1 MGYAQGILLAVQ
13 DMEDLR
19 RYEKESE
26 FEREKFEKNLA
37 ARYRSD
43 ILPFAL
49 EALKKQ
55 KALTIKQA
63 DLKRVALEK
72 GFSRRVSNALYDR
85 GQLEEMVNLAQDK
98 NVDPKFVTILN
109 ASLEKQLDER
119 IKNNPEEAADKI
131 VQGVQAGL
139 SVDGP
144 IDTPEKEL
152 EAITMAKLFAADVS
166 PEDLLDM
173 TAQLQ
178 VQSERTYKDDPLAIR
193 TEAASEMQE
202 TELARLKR
210 VAESALGPQMT
221 EYFDVS
227 TDTYGNNIYIY
238 KPSAPQS
245 VQKLFNVMNTTVKEL
260 NRSQDVG
267 DVNASDINQFLIEQ
281 VGDVLAATPTED
293 KNKAIVYL
301 ADQLPKLVNL
311 TTIAPP
317 AFEVEPGGN
326 GNENGKKLD
335 ATGVQMNISGA
346 GTFGEKVD
354 AATK

>member
-55 KALTIKQA
+55 KALTIKES
-63 DLKRVALEK
+63 DLKRSAIER

-98 NVDPKFVTILN
+98 NVDPKFVSILN

-119 IKNNPEEAADKI
+119 IKNNPAEAADKI

-139 SVDGP
+139 SVDGD

-166 PEDLLDM
+166 PDDLLEM

-193 TEAASEMQE
+193 REASTEMKE
-202 TELARLKR
+202 TELARLKK
-210 VAESALGPQMT
+210 VAESTLGPQMG

-227 TDTYGNNIYIY
+227 TDSYGNNIYVY

-245 VQKLFNVMNTTVKEL
+245 VKTLFNVMNNTVKEL

-281 VGDVLAATPTED
+281 VGDVLAVTPTKD

-301 ADQLPKLVNL
+301 ADQLPNLVNL

-317 AFEVEPGGN
+317 AFEAEPGGN
-326 GNENGKKLD
+326 GNENGKPLD
-335 ATGVQMNISGA
+335 ATGASMNISGA

>member
-49 EALKKQ
+49 EALQKQ
-55 KALTIKQA
+55 KALTIKEA
-63 DLKRVALEK
+63 DLKRSAIER
-72 GFSRRVSNALYDR
+72 GFSRRVSNALYDK
-85 GQLEEMVNLAQDK
+85 GQLEEMVALAQDK

-109 ASLEKQLDER
+109 SSLEKQLDKR
-119 IKNNPEEAADKI
+119 IKDNPAEAADKI

-139 SVDGP
+139 SVDGN

-152 EAITMAKLFAADVS
+152 ESITMAKLFAADVS

-178 VQSERTYKDDPLAIR
+178 VQAQRTYEDDPLAIR

-227 TDTYGNNIYIY
+227 TDTYGNNIYVY
-238 KPSAPQS
+238 KPSAPAE
-245 VQKLFNVMNTTVKEL
+245 VQGLFNVMNTTVKEL

-267 DVNASDINQFLIEQ
+267 EVNASDINQFLIEQ
-281 VGDVLAATPTED
+281 VADVLAVTPTKD
-293 KNKAIVYL
+293 KNKAIIYL
-301 ADQLPKLVNL
+301 KDQLPNLVNL
-311 TTIAPP
+311 TTIVPP
-317 AFEVEPGGN
+317 AFEAEPSGN
-326 GNENGKKLD
+326 GNENVKPLD
-335 ATGVQMNISGA
+335 ATTVQENISGA
-346 GTFGEKVD
+346 DNFKNKVD
-354 AATK
+354 AVTK

>member
-26 FEREKFEKNLA
+26 FEREKFEKNLT

-55 KALTIKQA
+55 KALTIKEA

-72 GFSRRVSNALYDR
+72 GFTRRVSNALYDR
-85 GQLEEMVNLAQDK
+85 GQLEEMVALAQDK

-109 ASLEKQLDER
+109 SSLEKQLDKR
-119 IKNNPEEAADKI
+119 IKDNPTEAADKM

-139 SVDGP
+139 SVDGN

-152 EAITMAKLFAADVS
+152 ESITMAKLFAADVS

-178 VQSERTYKDDPLAIR
+178 VQAQRTYEDDPLDIR
-193 TEAASEMQE
+193 TEAAAELTS
-202 TELARLKR
+202 TEANRLKK
-210 VAESALGPQMT
+210 VAMDTLGPQMG

-227 TDTYGNNIYIY
+227 SDAYGNNIYVY
-238 KPSAPQS
+238 KPSAPAQ
-245 VQKLFNVMNTTVKEL
+245 VKLLFNNIATTVKEL

-267 DVNASDINQFLIEQ
+267 DVNAQDINNFVITQVSDLLRMSPPEQ
-281 VGDVLAATPTED
+281 RNNTIA
-293 KNKAIVYL
+293 YL
-301 ADQLPKLVNL
+301 SEQLPNLVSL
-311 TTIAPP
+311 DPIAPP
-317 AFEVEPGGN
+317 AFEKVVKKEGSGEP
-326 GNENGKKLD
+326 LD

-346 GTFGEKVD
+346 GTFGEKVN
-354 AATK
+354 AATE

>member
-26 FEREKFEKNLA
+26 FEREKFEKNLT

-55 KALTIKQA
+55 KALTIKEA
-63 DLKRVALEK
+63 DLKRDAIER
-72 GFSRRVSNALYDR
+72 GFSRRVTNALYDR
-85 GQLEEMVNLAQDK
+85 GQLEETVALAQDK

-109 ASLEKQLDER
+109 SSLEKQLDKR
-119 IKNNPEEAADKI
+119 IKDNPEEATDKM

-139 SVDGP
+139 SVDGS

-166 PEDLLDM
+166 PDDLLEM

-178 VQSERTYKDDPLAIR
+178 LQSERTYKDDPLAIR
-193 TEAASEMQE
+193 REAATELTSTEAN
-202 TELARLKR
+202 RLKK
-210 VAESALGPQMT
+210 VAMDTLGPQMGD
-221 EYFDVS
+221 YFEVS
-227 TDTYGNNIYIY
+227 SDAYGNNIYVY
-238 KPSAPQS
+238 KPSAPAE
-245 VQKLFNVMNTTVKEL
+245 VKLLFNNIANTVKEL

-267 DVNASDINQFLIEQ
+267 DVNAQDINNFVITQVSDLLKMSPPEQ
-281 VGDVLAATPTED
+281 RTDTIA
-293 KNKAIVYL
+293 YL
-301 ADQLPKLVNL
+301 AEQLPNLVSL
-311 TTIAPP
+311 DPIAPP
-317 AFEVEPGGN
+317 AFEVKPGGD
-326 GNENGKKLD
+326 GDKKPLT
-335 ATGVQMNISGA
+335 ATGASMNISGA
-346 GTFGEKVD
+346 STFDEKVN
-354 AATK
+354 AATQ